1 MPDKTQIYAQ
11 MADDTA
17 RKITGDY
24 LDWATFLAT
33 SSRLYKYPFH
43 DQLLI
48 YAQRPDATACAS
60 YDLWNDTMRRYVRR
74 GSKGIALLTP
84 SASGMSLRYVFDV
97 SDTGTRQNS
106 RNVEPWALS
115 DETEMPVRQMLE
127 DQYYADASAGLI
139 QQIDQIAQQQ
149 ALAYWRDHARDIR
162 DSVDS
167 SALMDY
173 DDFSIGASFRKAA
186 AASIFYSIQSRCG
199 LEPELFREDFTEVL
213 DWNTPATVA
222 ELGKAVSEISGQI
235 LRQIETTVRTA
246 ERSMNHERTELQEER
261 RLSAAG
267 HGPDRSGAQAPG
279 QVRDHEAAVP
289 GEEPSGPVH
298 PADPQRQAD
307 GASPGDR
314 RDGAQQAGEPDEP
327 ADEAAGRDGGTESQG
342 SDGLGRSDEQPQE
355 PSRGND
361 PDGTD
366 LRLTYT
372 EPDSVQIGFEI
383 PTEEEQIEA
392 IDRQAQEPVIPTI
405 QPHAEAKP
413 SAFSVSDEE
422 IDHIL
427 RRGSGFA
434 GGRLRIAALY
444 DSHPTPKE
452 AQDFLKEEYGIGGHS
467 HTYLDGTSGF
477 VDYNSKGLRLTRGGF
492 REEMRLRW
500 PVVEQHIRGM
510 VDEGTYLSEDEKTH
524 FDEMMRGMAGNE
536 IPVPIPRAQ
545 FPATSVESI
554 QGETLTEEA
563 DSKYKL
569 GFGHMGNGMTVWNS
583 LAYENGDYKI
593 VAHIAPDRTVTFYDD
608 EMPESIRAQIIHE
621 AETANPSISATQ
633 DAPVFST
640 PPREINPPLQ
650 EEGAPDAIISNAEEA
665 SLSASE
671 QADDE
676 PITMPL
682 PMEATAE
689 YNELKAQHPD
699 AIIGFEQHGNYEFY
713 GEDAKAAALILNAKL
728 LTKEIPG
735 GQVEV
740 TGFPAEHWQRYF
752 RTLWSNGN
760 DVFLA
765 GEQPDGTHEETKYL
779 RKEDYIP
786 LNAKLHISGREFRVE
801 SVDFQFRTVSLQDMT
816 MLREANYPIF
826 RQMSIAEVRNYLE
839 DEIDFPLSFDAEPH
853 PVEDMEMDSLD
864 AVSIEPQDTAEKEV
878 FNQQDD
884 ISPLR
889 PGERLIPAHD
899 GIPAMREV
907 VIDLTG
913 NSKEQE
919 RQSEET
925 SDYQAENY
933 HITDDHLGEGGQ
945 KTKFENN
952 MRAIRTLKTLEK
964 ENRSASPEDQEVLFQ
979 YVGWGGIPQ
988 AFDERNTAWAD
999 EYRELKYTL
1008 TPEEY
1013 EMARASTLN
1022 AHYTSPIVIRAIY
1035 AALEQMGFQSG
1046 NILEPSCGVGNF
1058 FGLLPES
1065 MESSRLYGVEL
1076 DSITGRIAQYLYPQ
1090 ANIEVTGFEKT
1101 DRKDFFDLAIGNVP
1115 FGAYKVSDRQF
1126 DRYNF
1131 LIHDYF
1137 FAKALDQ
1144 VRPGGVVAFITSKG
1158 TMDKQSPEVR
1168 KYIAQ
1173 RAELL
1178 GAIRLP
1184 NTAFKANAGTEVTSD
1199 IIFLQKRDRAIDI
1212 EPDWVHLAQTEDG
1225 VPVNSYFADHPDM
1238 ILGKMVWDDSM
1249 YGAHQETACQPLE
1262 GADLAQQ
1269 LAEAV
1274 RKVSGTYRAEE
1285 LPELAEGEAI
1295 RDSIPADPHVRNYSY
1310 TVVYDKVYYRE
1321 NSAMVHPDLNATAEA
1336 RIKGMVG
1343 LRDCVHRLMD
1353 AQLQESDDYT
1363 IHELQAELNTLYD
1376 SFTAKYGLINSRP
1389 NMQAFSDDSSYYLLS
1404 SLEILTENGELERKA
1419 DMFTKR
1425 TIRQQHTVDHVD
1437 TAVEALAVSI
1447 AEKAAVDLP
1456 FMAELT
1462 GKSEDEIASDLTGII
1477 FRLPSP
1483 VDDEGKPRYVTADEY
1498 LSGNVRQKL
1507 RDARSAADILPIFE
1521 PNVKALEKAQPKDLD
1536 ASEIDVRLGATWV
1549 DKEYIQQFMNELFEI
1564 PLYQRRAVQVQYS
1577 NFTSEWRIT
1586 GKTSLS
1592 YNNVANN
1599 LTYGTDR
1606 ASGLRILEDA
1616 LNLRDVRI
1624 YDTIEDA
1631 DGKEKRVLNQKA
1643 TTLARQKQQAIKD
1656 AFRDWVWKDPDR
1668 REALV
1673 KKYNELFNSVRPRE
1687 YDGQHITF
1695 SGMNPEITLREHQR
1709 NAIAH
1714 TLYGGNTL
1722 LAHVVGAGKTYEMV
1736 ASAMESKRLGLC
1748 SKSMFVV
1755 PNHLTEQWASEF
1767 LRLYP
1772 SAKILVTTKKDFEKN
1787 NRRRFCSR
1795 IATGDYDAI
1804 IIGHS
1809 QFEKIPMSKARQE
1822 RLLQEQIEEITQGI
1836 QELKFMRGEQ
1846 FSIKQMERTRKQLEG
1861 RLRKLQAEERK
1872 DDVVTFEELG
1882 VDRLFV
1888 DEAHAYKNLFLTT
1901 KMRNVAGLSTSEAQK
1916 STDMFLKCRY
1926 MDELTGGRGVIFA
1939 TGTPISNSMTEMYT
1953 MQRYL
1958 QYGTLRR
1965 NNMTHFD
1972 SWAST
1977 FGETTTAIELAPE
1990 GTGYRARTRFSKF
2003 FNLPELMTMFKEVA
2017 DIKTADQLNL
2027 PTPTPHYETVI
2038 VQPTEIQKA
2047 MVQSLSERA
2056 GKVHSG
2062 SVDPRVDNMLKITGD
2077 GRKLGLD
2084 QRLINPL
2091 LPDDPSSKVNAC
2103 INNIFRI
2110 WQDGADEKLTQLV
2123 FCDISTPKGMERTAQ
2138 QPETESSDVPK
2149 EDDEMPPLEPVD
2161 GLTELAGVSS
2171 NAVESNFNVYEDIRS
2186 KLIARGVPPEEIAFI
2201 HDANTEVKKKELFA
2215 KVRAGQ
2221 VRVLIGSTAKMGAG
2235 TNCQDRLIALHDLDC
2250 PWRPGDLEQRSG
2262 RIIRQGNMNPD
2273 VQIYR
2278 YATEGTFD
2286 SYLWQTI
2293 ENKQKFISQIMT
2305 SKSPVRS
2312 CEDIDEA
2319 ALSYAEI
2326 KALCAGDPA
2335 IKEKMDLDVDVA
2347 RLRLMKADHQSQQ
2360 YRLEDRLLKYF
2371 PQEIERNK
2379 GYIRGFEQDQARVT
2393 AHSLPEKDFVSMTIG
2408 GETFT
2413 EAKDAGEAILAA
2425 CKSVKND
2432 QEFGIGEY
2440 RGFLMYLM
2448 YNPIGNQYIL
2458 TLKGE
2463 MSHPVELGADPRG
2476 NITRID
2482 NTLAGIPRRQQNVEN
2497 KLNDLKQQM
2506 ATAKAELGKPFPQ
2519 EEELRTKSAR
2529 LAELDAKLNLDH
2541 PSAQAEKKKP
2551 EQER

>member
-1 MPDKTQIYAQ
+1 MPNKAQAYAQ
-11 MADDTA
+11 LADDTA
-17 RKITGDY
+17 RKITADY
-24 LDWATFLAT
+24 LDWASFLNTA
-33 SSRLYKYPFH
+33 SRLYKYPFH
-43 DQLLI
+43 DQLMI
-48 YAQRPDATACAS
+48 YAQRPDATACAT
-60 YDLWNDTMRRYVRR
+60 YDLWNDTMRRYIRR

-84 SASGMSLRYVFDV
+84 GPYGMDVRYVFDV
-97 SDTGTRQNS
+97 SDTGTRRNS

-115 DETEMPVRQMLE
+115 DETMEPVRQMLE
-127 DQYYADASAGLI
+127 DQYYADATMSLEK
-139 QQIDQIAQQQ
+139 QIDQIAQQQ
-149 ALAYWRDHARDIR
+149 ALDYWRSHARDIR
-162 DSVDS
+162 DSVDG
-167 SALMDY
+167 SALSEY

-186 AASIFYSIQSRCG
+186 AASISYSIQTRCG
-199 LEPELFREDFTEVL
+199 LDPELFRENFAEVL

-235 LRQIETTVRTA
+235 LRQIETIIRVT
-246 ERSMNHERTELQEER
+246 ERSINHERTDLQEDR
-261 RLSAAG
+261 RLPSAG
-267 HGPDRSGAQAPG
+267 NGPDRSGTQTPG
-279 QVRDHEAAVP
+279 QVREDAAAVSG
-289 GEEPSGPVH
+289 GEPARPVH
-298 PADPQRQAD
+298 APDPERQAD

-314 RDGAQQAGEPDEP
+314 SDGADTVGEHDEPTDEREQRDRGIEGQGSDDLGRNDEQSEEPGGGSDPDGSDLQLSDPAPDTIQETFFIPSEDEQIAGIDLQDQEPDEP
-327 ADEAAGRDGGTESQG
+327 D
-342 SDGLGRSDEQPQE
+342 
-355 PSRGND
+355 
-361 PDGTD
+361 
-366 LRLTYT
+366 
-372 EPDSVQIGFEI
+372 I
-383 PTEEEQIEA
+383 P
-392 IDRQAQEPVIPTI
+392 
-405 QPHAEAKP
+405 PHAEAKT
-413 SAFSVSDEE
+413 SAFSVSQEE
-422 IDHIL
+422 IEHAL
-427 RRGSGFA
+427 RHGSGFA

-444 DSHPTPKE
+444 DSHPTPKD
-452 AQDFLKEEYGIGGHS
+452 AQAFLKQEYSIGGHS

-477 VDYNSKGLRLTRGGF
+477 VDYNGQGMRLSRRGF
-492 REEMRLRW
+492 TEEMRLRW
-500 PVVEQHIRGM
+500 PAVEQHIRRMIENG
-510 VDEGTYLSEDEKTH
+510 VYLDDAEQRQLE
-524 FDEMMRGMAGNE
+524 EMRLAMAGQE
-536 IPVPIPRAQ
+536 LPPPVPR
-545 FPATSVESI
+545 SVYQPEVSA
-554 QGETLTEEA
+554 E
-563 DSKYKL
+563 
-569 GFGHMGNGMTVWNS
+569 
-583 LAYENGDYKI
+583 
-593 VAHIAPDRTVTFYDD
+593 TVTSP
-608 EMPESIRAQIIHE
+608 EMPENADDQE
-621 AETANPSISATQ
+621 AEDFLDDIDPATIREQLARNGIVNGELVDPEALARNPFIQQVEA
-633 DAPVFST
+633 DVA
-640 PPREINPPLQ
+640 
-650 EEGAPDAIISNAEEA
+650 AIAAEEA
-665 SLSASE
+665 EE
-671 QADDE
+671 QEAQPE
-676 PITMPL
+676 P
-682 PMEATAE
+682 A
-689 YNELKAQHPD
+689 
-699 AIIGFEQHGNYEFY
+699 
-713 GEDAKAAALILNAKL
+713 
-728 LTKEIPG
+728 
-735 GQVEV
+735 
-740 TGFPAEHWQRYF
+740 
-752 RTLWSNGN
+752 
-760 DVFLA
+760 
-765 GEQPDGTHEETKYL
+765 
-779 RKEDYIP
+779 
-786 LNAKLHISGREFRVE
+786 
-801 SVDFQFRTVSLQDMT
+801 
-816 MLREANYPIF
+816 
-826 RQMSIAEVRNYLE
+826 
-839 DEIDFPLSFDAEPH
+839 
-853 PVEDMEMDSLD
+853 
-864 AVSIEPQDTAEKEV
+864 
-878 FNQQDD
+878 

-889 PGERLIPAHD
+889 PGERLIPEHD
-899 GIPAMREV
+899 GIPAMREL
-907 VIDLTG
+907 VIDLTPR
-913 NSKEQE
+913 NREE
-919 RQSEET
+919 RPAPVFHYALHEGDTVYLDDRPFIVDRVGPIEVSFRDPSMAYPILRSESREMLEHLLPRDERNNAYRTDQQHEEPPQAPAPVQQEET
-925 SDYQAENY
+925 LAAVTLDPVAENFR
-933 HITDDHLGEGGQ
+933 ITDDHLGEGGQ

-964 ENRSASPEDQEVLFQ
+964 ENRPASPEDQEVLSK

-999 EYRELKYTL
+999 EYRELKALL

-1013 EMARASTLN
+1013 DMARASTLN
-1022 AHYTSPIVIRAIY
+1022 AHYTSPTVIRAVY
-1035 AALEQMGFQSG
+1035 AAVEQMGFHTG

-1065 MESSRLYGVEL
+1065 MKNSKLYGVEL

-1090 ANIEVTGFEKT
+1090 ADIAVTGFETT

-1144 VRPGGVVAFITSKG
+1144 VRPGGIVAFITSKG

-1212 EPDWVHLAQTEDG
+1212 EPDWVHLGLTEDG
-1225 VPVNSYFADHPDM
+1225 LPVNSYFAEHPDM
-1238 ILGKMVWDDSM
+1238 ILGKMIWDDSM
-1249 YGAHQETACQPLE
+1249 YGAHQETVCQPIE
-1262 GADLAQQ
+1262 GAELSAQ
-1269 LAEAV
+1269 LADAIT
-1274 RKVSGTYRAEE
+1274 RITGIYREE
-1285 LPELAEGEAI
+1285 EPPELAEGEVI
-1295 RDSIPADPHVRNYSY
+1295 RDSIPADPNVRNYSY
-1310 TVVYDKVYYRE
+1310 TVVDDKVYYRE
-1321 NSAMVHPDLNATAEA
+1321 NSSMVHPDLNATAEA
-1336 RIKGMVG
+1336 RIKGMVA

-1363 IHELQAELNTLYD
+1363 IHEIQAELNTLYD
-1376 SFTAKYGLINSRP
+1376 SFTARYGLINSRP

-1419 DMFTKR
+1419 DMFSKR
-1425 TIRQQHTVDHVD
+1425 TIRQQRTVEHVD
-1437 TAVEALAVSI
+1437 TSVEALAVSI

-1456 FMAELT
+1456 FMSGLT
-1462 GKSEDEIASDLTGII
+1462 GKSEDEIASDLTGVI
-1477 FRLPSP
+1477 FRLPAP
-1483 VDDEGKPRYVTADEY
+1483 VDDQGHPHYATADEY

-1507 RDARSAADILPIFE
+1507 REARAAAEISPIFE
-1521 PNVKALEKAQPKDLD
+1521 ANVKALEKAQPKDLD

-1549 DKEYIQQFMNELFEI
+1549 DKEYIQQFMQELFEI

-1577 NFTSEWRIT
+1577 NFTSEWRIN
-1586 GKTSLS
+1586 GKTNLS

-1599 LTYGTDR
+1599 MTYGTDR
-1606 ASGLRILEDA
+1606 ASGLRILEDT

-1624 YDTIEDA
+1624 YDTVEDA

-1643 TTLARQKQQAIKD
+1643 TTLAQQKQQAIKD
-1656 AFRDWVWKDPDR
+1656 AFRDWVWRDPDR

-1673 KKYNELFNSVRPRE
+1673 KKYNELFNSIRPRE

-1695 SGMNPEITLREHQR
+1695 SGMNPEIILREHQR

-1772 SAKILVTTKKDFEKN
+1772 SAKILVTSKKDFEKN

-1926 MDELTGGRGVIFA
+1926 MDELTGGRGVVFA

-1958 QYGTLRR
+1958 QYGTLQR

-2003 FNLPELMTMFKEVA
+2003 FNLPELMSMFKEVA

-2027 PTPTPHYETVI
+2027 PTPTPHYETVV

-2056 GKVHSG
+2056 GKIHSG
-2062 SVDPRVDNMLKITGD
+2062 SIDPRVDNMLKVTSD

-2091 LPDDPSSKVNAC
+2091 LPDDPGSKVNAC
-2103 INNIFRI
+2103 VNNIFRI
-2110 WQDGADEKLTQLV
+2110 WQDGAEDRLTQLV
-2123 FCDISTPKGMERTAQ
+2123 FCDISTPKGMEKALPQ
-2138 QPETESSDVPK
+2138 ADAAEAPSAE
-2149 EDDEMPPLEPVD
+2149 EDELPPLEAVED
-2161 GLTELAGVSS
+2161 LTELTGVSS
-2171 NAVESNFNVYEDIRS
+2171 EAMDSNFSVYEDIRS
-2186 KLIARGVPPEEIAFI
+2186 KLIARGVPQEEIAFI
-2201 HDANTEVKKKELFA
+2201 HDANTEVKKKDLFA

-2262 RIIRQGNMNPD
+2262 RIVRQGNMNPD

-2286 SYLWQTI
+2286 SYLWQTV

-2312 CEDIDEA
+2312 CDDIDEA

-2360 YRLEDRLLKYF
+2360 YRLEDRLLKHF
-2371 PQEIERNK
+2371 PKEIERNK
-2379 GYIRGFEQDQARVT
+2379 GFLRGFEQDQATVA
-2393 AHSLPEKDFVSMTIG
+2393 AHPLPEKDFVGITILG
-2408 GETFT
+2408 
-2413 EAKDAGEAILAA
+2413 KDYTDKEKAGEAILAA
-2425 CKSVKND
+2425 YKSVKND
-2432 QEFGIGEY
+2432 QELGIGQY

-2448 YNPIGNQYIL
+2448 YNPLGNQYIL

-2463 MSHPVELGADPRG
+2463 MSHPVELGTDARG

-2482 NTLAGIPRRQQNVEN
+2482 NALAGIQKRIQNVQN
-2497 KLNDLKQQM
+2497 KLNDLNQQM
-2506 ATAKAELGKPFPQ
+2506 TTAKAELGKPFPQ
-2519 EEELRTKSAR
+2519 EEELRAKSAR
-2529 LAELDAKLNLDH
+2529 LAELDAKLNLDR
-2541 PSAQAEKKKP
+2541 PAAQAEKKKA

>member
-1 MPDKTQIYAQ
+1 MPDKAQIYAQ

-24 LDWATFLAT
+24 LDWATFLST

-48 YAQRPDATACAS
+48 YAQRPEATACAT

-84 SASGMSLRYVFDV
+84 STSGMSLRYVFDV

-115 DETEMPVRQMLE
+115 DDTEMPVRQMLE

-186 AASIFYSIQSRCG
+186 AASISYSIQTRCG

-222 ELGKAVSEISGQI
+222 ELGNVVSEISGQI

-246 ERSMNHERTELQEER
+246 ERSMNHERTELQKER

-298 PADPQRQAD
+298 PADSQRQAD

-500 PVVEQHIRGM
+500 PAVEQHIRKM
-510 VDEGTYLSEDEKTH
+510 VEEGTYLSAEKKTH
-524 FDEMMRGMAGNE
+524 FDEMLRDMAGNE

-545 FPATSVESI
+545 FPPASVESI
-554 QGETLTEEA
+554 QDETPAEEA

-640 PPREINPPLQ
+640 PPREIKPQLQ
-650 EEGAPDAIISNAEEA
+650 EEGAPDAEIPNAEEA
-665 SLSASE
+665 PLPASE

-676 PITMPL
+676 PITMSL
-682 PMEATAE
+682 SMEAAAE

-699 AIIGFEQHGNYEFY
+699 ALIGFEQHGNYEFY

-752 RTLWSNGN
+752 RALWSNGN

-801 SVDFQFRTVSLQDMT
+801 KVDFQFRTVSLQDMT

-839 DEIDFPLSFDAEPH
+839 DEIDFPLSFDTGPQ
-853 PVEDMEMDSLD
+853 PVEDMEKDSLN
-864 AVSIEPQDTAEKEV
+864 AASIETQETAEKEV

-964 ENRSASPEDQEVLFQ
+964 ENRPASPEDQEVLSQ

-988 AFDERNTAWAD
+988 AFDERNTAWPD

-1022 AHYTSPIVIRAIY
+1022 AHYTSSIVIRAIY
-1035 AALEQMGFQSG
+1035 AAVEQMGFHSG

-1144 VRPGGVVAFITSKG
+1144 VRPDGIVAFITSKG

-1212 EPDWVHLAQTEDG
+1212 EPDWVHLGQTEDG

-1249 YGAHQETACQPLE
+1249 YGAHQETACQPLD

-1274 RKVSGTYRAEE
+1274 TKLSGTYREEE

-1295 RDSIPADPHVRNYSY
+1295 RDSIPADPNVRNYSY
-1310 TVVYDKVYYRE
+1310 TVVDGKVYYRE

-1389 NMQAFSDDSSYYLLS
+1389 NAQAFSDDSSYYLLS

-1507 RDARSAADILPIFE
+1507 RDARSAADISPIFE

-1549 DKEYIQQFMNELFEI
+1549 DKEYIQQFMSELFEV

-1577 NFTSEWRIT
+1577 NFTSEWRIA

-1606 ASGLRILEDA
+1606 ASGLRILEDT
-1616 LNLRDVRI
+1616 LNLRDIRI

-1631 DGKEKRVLNQKA
+1631 NGKEKRVLNQKA
-1643 TTLARQKQQAIKD
+1643 TTLAQQKQQAIKD
-1656 AFRDWVWKDPDR
+1656 AFRDWIWRDPDR

-1673 KKYNELFNSVRPRE
+1673 KKYNELFNSIRPRE

-1822 RLLQEQIEEITQGI
+1822 NLLQEQIEEITQGI

-1846 FSIKQMERTRKQLEG
+1846 FSIKQMERTKKQLEG

-1926 MDELTGGRGVIFA
+1926 MDELTGGRGIVFA

-1990 GTGYRARTRFSKF
+1990 GYT
-2003 FNLPELMTMFKEVA
+2003 LV
-2017 DIKTADQLNL
+2017 
-2027 PTPTPHYETVI
+2027 
-2038 VQPTEIQKA
+2038 
-2047 MVQSLSERA
+2047 
-2056 GKVHSG
+2056 
-2062 SVDPRVDNMLKITGD
+2062 
-2077 GRKLGLD
+2077 GR
-2084 QRLINPL
+2084 
-2091 LPDDPSSKVNAC
+2091 
-2103 INNIFRI
+2103 
-2110 WQDGADEKLTQLV
+2110 
-2123 FCDISTPKGMERTAQ
+2123 
-2138 QPETESSDVPK
+2138 
-2149 EDDEMPPLEPVD
+2149 
-2161 GLTELAGVSS
+2161 
-2171 NAVESNFNVYEDIRS
+2171 
-2186 KLIARGVPPEEIAFI
+2186 
-2201 HDANTEVKKKELFA
+2201 
-2215 KVRAGQ
+2215 
-2221 VRVLIGSTAKMGAG
+2221 
-2235 TNCQDRLIALHDLDC
+2235 
-2250 PWRPGDLEQRSG
+2250 
-2262 RIIRQGNMNPD
+2262 
-2273 VQIYR
+2273 
-2278 YATEGTFD
+2278 
-2286 SYLWQTI
+2286 
-2293 ENKQKFISQIMT
+2293 
-2305 SKSPVRS
+2305 
-2312 CEDIDEA
+2312 
-2319 ALSYAEI
+2319 
-2326 KALCAGDPA
+2326 
-2335 IKEKMDLDVDVA
+2335 
-2347 RLRLMKADHQSQQ
+2347 
-2360 YRLEDRLLKYF
+2360 
-2371 PQEIERNK
+2371 
-2379 GYIRGFEQDQARVT
+2379 
-2393 AHSLPEKDFVSMTIG
+2393 
-2408 GETFT
+2408 
-2413 EAKDAGEAILAA
+2413 
-2425 CKSVKND
+2425 
-2432 QEFGIGEY
+2432 
-2440 RGFLMYLM
+2440 
-2448 YNPIGNQYIL
+2448 
-2458 TLKGE
+2458 
-2463 MSHPVELGADPRG
+2463 
-2476 NITRID
+2476 
-2482 NTLAGIPRRQQNVEN
+2482 
-2497 KLNDLKQQM
+2497 
-2506 ATAKAELGKPFPQ
+2506 
-2519 EEELRTKSAR
+2519 
-2529 LAELDAKLNLDH
+2529 
-2541 PSAQAEKKKP
+2541 
-2551 EQER
+2551 